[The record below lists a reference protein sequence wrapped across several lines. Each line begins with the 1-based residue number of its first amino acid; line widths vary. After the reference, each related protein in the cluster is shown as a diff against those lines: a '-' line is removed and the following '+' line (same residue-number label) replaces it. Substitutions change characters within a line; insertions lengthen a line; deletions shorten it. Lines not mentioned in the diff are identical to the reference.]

1 MRWMVERTK
10 KNVAHRITEL
20 ACHTVKNTVGKSLP
34 LLVHEVELPD
44 SIKKEYLQTD
54 NRDARPENGLE
65 QGAFSM

>member
-1 MRWMVERTK
+1 MKLRTEK
-10 KNVAHRITEL
+10 AMAQTIL
-20 ACHTVKNTVGKSLP
+20 DAALFAVKSTVGKSFP
-34 LLVHEVELPD
+34 LLIHEVELPD